1 MRLSPDSSVARSC
14 ASKALRSS
22 SIVKRGDGRIPLTTT
37 RPKAASVTPAPLE
50 DAAPPPPPG
59 NKPPTDDN
67 WGNGGGG
74 GGGGGEGGENG
85 NNNDDNFSG
94 SLFVPFASLG
104 VAAII
109 ASFLA
114 KFVRSESDKKVKEEN
129 ERVRRNANLPTS
141 AMRPPDGK
149 NVVYVGQKQDEE
161 RRRVTESMERR
172 EREEE
177 LKRRKAAMDA
187 ANTTKSSVEAERT
200 GVVNDDGNKAS
211 NTSNST
217 KAPKQ
222 SAEELM
228 AEAMRHYV
236 DLETEKKEKEEKEA
250 RERQALEELQQFED
264 AQQRAEIIQQQQQ
277 MRKPAPP
284 PPQQRQPPEQESFDI
299 PAPMRGKSHES
310 NSTSTRSPR
319 LMRALSLAADARTA
333 ADQAVEAAEAAA
345 YAAAELQATLVDR
358 DGPPLNREKFRKE
371 FRQRLAA
378 QYDDD
383 NEQQLQQQR
392 HRSGRYSGS
401 RGNSA
406 NAYSGGTSSSVGA
419 PSGRR
424 SMHQQH
430 RARQQQERRSQT
442 KSQKLLE
449 STEMWLRDTVIP
461 TAKVATVK
469 TVEFARENYP
479 HVKEATLKTVAAAK
493 QEADKVRSTEKF
505 KKFETFVKEK
515 ARGITQEVEKIA
527 KKTIEE
533 PTVIVDE
540 LQKGAKDMARESVH
554 LWDKHVAP
562 IVVNPELVE
571 EDNKKNNKKKENR
584 KQQQQQQHQHE
595 KKRR

>member
-1 MRLSPDSSVARSC
+1 
-14 ASKALRSS
+14 
-22 SIVKRGDGRIPLTTT
+22 
-37 RPKAASVTPAPLE
+37 
-50 DAAPPPPPG
+50 
-59 NKPPTDDN
+59 
-67 WGNGGGG
+67 
-74 GGGGGEGGENG
+74 
-85 NNNDDNFSG
+85 
-94 SLFVPFASLG
+94 
-104 VAAII
+104 
-109 ASFLA
+109 
-114 KFVRSESDKKVKEEN
+114 
-129 ERVRRNANLPTS
+129 
-141 AMRPPDGK
+141 
-149 NVVYVGQKQDEE
+149 
-161 RRRVTESMERR
+161 MERR
-172 EREEE
+172 EKEEE

-264 AQQRAEIIQQQQQ
+264 AQQRAEIKQQQQ

-584 KQQQQQQHQHE
+584 KQQQQQQLHE